1 MNKHMIKIFGI
12 AALLVSLVCAPAAA
26 QPTEPAQAV
35 NPDPRLAALLERISL
50 LDLGLQSS
58 PTLEDYVCAQSALS
72 VALELDP
79 KNVDLA
85 RLLAEA
91 AWSSGDEQGML
102 DATRTI
108 VRNDPADTVALLRLI
123 GAKINAYQ
131 TVEERLKAYARYLG
145 PEAASI
151 DASVRSRL
159 ALDASLLEREAGN
172 ADKFLEYLKLSQRL
186 DPSNKDA
193 VSMIAQLYSQQIV
206 SPVTRMNL
214 QIQLLMADPLDPHIH
229 LGMAKEF
236 AREGAV
242 MQAKRFFDNANAIY
256 TISGQEK
263 PSIMREQQIAL
274 LWQIAG
280 PQTIVHQLNA
290 SLADSRAQAAS
301 VIEARLAA
309 DEPTDDIPNPE
320 QIRMDLTVDRIRLLA
335 AYVIGDDETVAAAL
349 KDINASTAE
358 IQAAAL
364 EATSKRS
371 ANRAALFQEYVRALL
386 TLEAMRAV
394 VGLEGEKMREDSR
407 KLSSELRD
415 FADIFDRIEPWV
427 LYTEGKYEEARAG
440 INPET
445 TSVNNLLILGLA
457 NEKLGDIDA
466 AVKNYNAVSRER
478 PLSAFGAFARSRMVS
493 LDRREDVVSTDGFR
507 LVAIERT
514 IPPWIDRMI
523 ENPSTFLYLSVQPT
537 KQRFGPM
544 ENARVTV
551 TLRNHAPVPL
561 AIGASR
567 PIESRLLLVPGMDTG
582 RVGYEGAPK
591 PKVLELNRR
600 LRLKS
605 LEEIVVTVDA
615 DDPYTDWIID
625 NQAFGTVRERWRVL
639 QGFTAGRLGG
649 LTNSPFGLVT
659 ETPIVQRLPLAES
672 TLNNEQLLSLLESS
686 DVEVRWR
693 AIRAIAMV
701 LTTEHENMRRNLAES
716 RNLVQ
721 GLIELYDR
729 APSNE
734 RAEMLLVLPH
744 AKQFDPMDTF
754 DEHVREMLVVDS
766 MVEQKSI
773 DSGLLA
779 AVLLTR
785 VSDPENAVFEAAHAH
800 ADQRV
805 RALGELLQQR
815 LRTGGRS
822 YATARGMIKEVAGE
836 NSVARNRP

>member
-1 MNKHMIKIFGI
+1 MNKQMTKIFGI
-12 AALLVSLVCAPAAA
+12 AALLASLVCAPSAA
-26 QPTEPAQAV
+26 QPTGPAQAV
-35 NPDPRLAALLERISL
+35 NPDPRLASLLERISL

-72 VALELDP
+72 VALEFDP
-79 KNVDLA
+79 QNVDLA

-102 DATRTI
+102 EATRTI
-108 VRNDPADTVALLRLI
+108 VRNDPEDTVALLRLI

-145 PEAASI
+145 PDAASI

-229 LGMAKEF
+229 LGMAREF

-242 MQAKRFFDNANAIY
+242 RQAKRFFDNANAIY
-256 TISGQEK
+256 TLGGHQK
-263 PSIMREQQIAL
+263 PPSMREQQIAL

-280 PQTIVHQLNA
+280 PQTIVQQLNA

-309 DEPTDDIPNPE
+309 DEPTDDIPKPE
-320 QIRMDLTVDRIRLLA
+320 EIRMDLTVDRIRLLA

-349 KDINASTAE
+349 KDINASTAL
-358 IQAAAL
+358 IQASAL
-364 EATSKRS
+364 EATRKRS
-371 ANRAALFQEYVRALL
+371 ADRAALFQEYVRALL

-394 VGLEGEKMREDSR
+394 VGLEADKMREDSR
-407 KLSSELRD
+407 KFSSELRD
-415 FADIFDRIEPWV
+415 FAELFERIEPWV
-427 LYTEGKYEEARAG
+427 LYTEGKFEEARAG
-440 INPET
+440 INPAT

-466 AVKNYNAVSRER
+466 AVKNYNAVARER

-493 LDRREDVVSTDGFR
+493 LDRKEDVVSADGFR

-523 ENPSTFLYLSVQPT
+523 EKPSTFLYLSVQPT
-537 KQRFGPM
+537 KQRYGPM

-567 PIESRLLLVPGMDTG
+567 PIESRFLLIPGMDSG
-582 RVGYEGAPK
+582 QVGYEGVPK
-591 PKVLELNRR
+591 SKVLELNRR

-639 QGFTAGRLGG
+639 QGFTAGKLGG

-672 TLNNEQLLSLLESS
+672 SLSNDLLLNQLESS
-686 DVEVRWR
+686 DAEVRWR
-693 AIRAIAMV
+693 AIRAITMV
-701 LTTEHENMRRNLAES
+701 LTTEHDKARRSLAES

-729 APSNE
+729 APSSE

-744 AKQFDPMDTF
+744 AKQFDPMDVF
-754 DEHVREMLVVDS
+754 DERVRELLVVDS
-766 MVEQKSI
+766 MVEKKSI
-773 DSGLLA
+773 DPGLLA

-785 VSDPENAVFEAAHAH
+785 VSDPENAVFEAAQAH
-800 ADQRV
+800 EDQRV

-815 LRTGGRS
+815 LRSGGRS

-836 NSVARNRP
+836 DLAARTRP